1 MIRKRK
7 KLLKG
12 CHHLANSR
20 YQVSND
26 VDFSHF
32 VGGFYEHNETCVTR
46 TVALHCMLENIK
58 LPHSIQLIL
67 KYVSLPIEIY
77 INCI

>member
-1 MIRKRK
+1 MLSEQPLSLRN
-7 KLLKG
+7 G
-12 CHHLANSR
+12 
-20 YQVSND
+20 

-58 LPHSIQLIL
+58 QPHSIQIIL
-67 KYVSLPIEIY
+67 KYVSMPIGIY